1 MKIKYVWLLVA
12 VFVLLAG
19 PLTALAQDGED
30 KEMQE
35 FVSEDGLLTLQYP
48 VDWSADQ
55 DETLPFP
62 MVMIGN
68 SEELLERSVED
79 EDLMEGD
86 AGIRVVILPVDVL
99 AMFGAELPEDYELS
113 DVALAVQASFS
124 SDEEDGMEWGEP
136 ETISLTVN
144 AAKEVVVEIISMTA
158 TDDTGEGVYYVYEA
172 DGLILI
178 VTAAAYPGEFT
189 EELAVLAQDVMATV
203 DYKSTAEELLN
214 AIMNPPE
221 EEEEES
227 EVAPTAAPVGLPTFT
242 PVATATGNYPTYS
255 EVLATLP
262 ADAELVTTDTTIDS
276 VVTDA
281 NGTVMAYGGAAI
293 ETCGA
298 DIYRC
303 YGAKFTLVADAVMN
317 GVFYPAGTL
326 FTIDVD
332 HNFVPVSSWD

>member
-1 MKIKYVWLLVA
+1 VKIKYVGLLVA

-19 PLTALAQDGED
+19 PFSALAQDGEG
-30 KEMQE
+30 KGMQE

-48 VDWSADQ
+48 VDWFAAQ
-55 DETLPFP
+55 DDTLPFP
-62 MVMIGN
+62 MVVIGN
-68 SEELLERSVED
+68 SEELMERNVED

-124 SDEEDGMEWGEP
+124 SDEEDGTEWGEP
-136 ETISLTVN
+136 ETIPLTVD
-144 AAKEVVVEIISMTA
+144 AAQEVVIEIISMTA
-158 TDDTGEGVYYVYEA
+158 VDETAEGVYYVYEA

-189 EELAVLAQDVMATV
+189 EELAALAQDVMATV

-214 AIMNPPE
+214 ALMNPPE
-221 EEEEES
+221 EEEP
-227 EVAPTAAPVGLPTFT
+227 EVEPTAAPVGLPTFT

-281 NGTVMAYGGAAI
+281 NGTVMAYGSAEI
-293 ETCGA
+293 ETCDVG
-298 DIYRC
+298 IYRC
-303 YGAKFTLVADAVMN
+303 YGAKFTLTADAVMN

-332 HNFVPVSSWD
+332 HNLVPVSSWD